1 MSMILSFYGRHW
13 CYIVPEVFLLCI
25 MRVVWAE
32 YMCDVRLQSQVKVL
46 SAQDV
51 ALGLSSSL

>member
-1 MSMILSFYGRHW
+1 MILSFYGRHW
-13 CYIVPEVFLLCI
+13 FYIVPEVFLLCI